1 MIVSLKKPEKYLNKR
16 VGEIE
21 NPILLENIG
30 VISTHNKTFSAKSE
44 DNIFLFYKEEVIN
57 LHVNTD
63 LKNVVK
69 SVFFRTKKRIDHDFY
84 LQLVNDYGEASMM
97 LKMNTVY
104 NIEDY
109 VGEEY
114 IANTQQGETKSCT
127 FEDDPLIIIWDKH
140 DYTFSVHMDYENNTS
155 FFIFEMK

>member
-1 MIVSLKKPEKYLNKR
+1 MDKR

-57 LHVNTD
+57 FHVNTD

-69 SVFFRTKKRIDHDFY
+69 SVFFRTKKRIDH
-84 LQLVNDYGEASMM
+84 
-97 LKMNTVY
+97 
-104 NIEDY
+104 
-109 VGEEY
+109 
-114 IANTQQGETKSCT
+114 
-127 FEDDPLIIIWDKH
+127 
-140 DYTFSVHMDYENNTS
+140 
-155 FFIFEMK
+155 